1 MDWFAAVVVGV
12 STVGS
17 MIKYAC
23 MAKQLVTKTDQ
34 LTKTHMHKKVVMP
47 HTPSLR
53 TMHEVGQLCR
63 ARIVRRHSF

>member
-1 MDWFAAVVVGV
+1 MDWLAAVVVSV

-34 LTKTHMHKKVVMP
+34 LTKTHMHKKIVMP

-53 TMHEVGQLCR
+53 TMREVRQMSR
-63 ARIVRRHSF
+63 PRIVRRHSF